1 MYIYIYSE
9 ANYKDTHT
17 FVHVCLHIHTH
28 TSIYVRIQIHRHLF
42 VRTSYDMYPPPHMTC
57 ILLLIYTRIYLYAH
71 AQILKCVC
79 IYVCIYVCILA
90 DTSALAGNG
99 EANN

>member
-1 MYIYIYSE
+1 
-9 ANYKDTHT
+9 
-17 FVHVCLHIHTH
+17 
-28 TSIYVRIQIHRHLF
+28 
-42 VRTSYDMYPPPHMTC
+42 MTC